1 MHKHEIFREILPFQN
16 ISKAKIIYATNYFS
30 RKSIWLSIKRPAII
44 VLVFF
49 FFFFTLYDFLRFYF
63 SRFDQII
70 KTEMEKHEFLPD
82 GVSIAL

>member
-1 MHKHEIFREILPFQN
+1 MPQIIFQENLFG
-16 ISKAKIIYATNYFS
+16 
-30 RKSIWLSIKRPAII
+30 L
-44 VLVFF
+44 VLKDLQSSSFF

-82 GVSIAL
+82 GVSIALWFG